1 MSSSEKAIRGGTS
14 SYSKEWTISEVV
26 DSFGL
31 TGHTWLTFVLLS
43 FALIFDGYDF
53 MIVNSTNMFVAH
65 TFWPDVANPA
75 TLMGSLTTWGL
86 LGMVLGGAISGILS
100 DKFGRKEILIAAV
113 VFYGLFT
120 LPQAFANDL
129 AFFAAFR
136 LIAGLG
142 VGSCIPIVYTV
153 FAEIFPSNRR
163 GFFIT
168 LGGAFMVGGWVIAGV
183 VANPICNASAPIMGD
198 FTNLVTYVNT
208 EGGTQTMY
216 ANWRLCYIIGAIPL
230 IYAAFL
236 AVFMRESPHWCAN
249 SGRIDEAVALLEDFE
264 KRATGKVTPRNPQT
278 LVVPP
283 RPKKTTPNVLFSNK
297 FIVGTCACWAT
308 YFVAQFCVYGM
319 NAWLPSWFVSLGYTS
334 SEAVAL
340 QTWNNAAAIVANS
353 IVGYISDRAGRKNT
367 LIGGWIFCIVVII
380 LCSLFVAPNSFLLC
394 LGLMLAFGAALNFC
408 ISAIVPLMPEQYPT
422 AVRNTGVA
430 WCQAFARFGG
440 SASSIVLGGIAG
452 MVFFQTGGVP
462 NWSTIVLV
470 LIVPFT
476 LGLITT
482 VLFVTETNGTSFDDL
497 AASAADDE
505 GDDGKIPFAI
515 MIALIVV
522 LFALCIVCPLAVP
535 NWSKLPMALPL
546 MATGMFLPFVFF
558 FVASFRGKAL
568 LKK

>member
-1 MSSSEKAIRGGTS
+1 MVYRAIISKDASDCG
-14 SYSKEWTISEVV
+14 KEWTISEVV

-31 TGHTWLTFVLLS
+31 TRHTWATFFLLS

-53 MIVNSTNMFVAH
+53 MIVNSTNIFVAR

-86 LGMVLGGAISGILS
+86 LGMVLGGAISGVLS
-100 DKFGRKEILIAAV
+100 DMFGRKKVLILAV

-153 FAEIFPSNRR
+153 FSEVFPSNRR

-168 LGGAFMVGGWVIAGV
+168 LGGAFMVGGWVIAGL
-183 VANPICNASAPIMGD
+183 VANPICNAAGPLLGS
-198 FTNLVTYVNT
+198 FTNEIAYTASDGLDRV
-208 EGGTQTMY
+208 MY
-216 ANWRLCYIIGAIPL
+216 SNWRLCYIIGAIPL
-230 IYAAFL
+230 VY
-236 AVFMRESPHWCAN
+236 AVFLGFFMKESPHWCAN
-249 SGRIDEAVALLEDFE
+249 SGRVEEAVSILGEFE
-264 KRATGKVTPRNPQT
+264 LRSTGRVTKRDPKT

-283 RPKKTTPNVLFSNK
+283 RPKKTTPNILFSNK

-319 NAWLPSWFVSLGYTS
+319 NAWLPSWFVSLGYSS

-353 IVGYISDRAGRKNT
+353 VVGYISDRAGRRNT
-367 LIGGWIFCIVVII
+367 LIGGWVFCIIVII
-380 LCSLFVAPNSFLLC
+380 LCSVLVAPNSFLLC
-394 LGLMLAFGAALNFC
+394 LALMLAFGAALNFC

-440 SASSIVLGGIAG
+440 SASSIVLGGIAA
-452 MVFFQTGGVP
+452 MSLFQVDGVP
-462 NWSTIVLV
+462 NWSSIVLV
-470 LIVPFT
+470 LIVPFA

-482 VLFVTETNGTSFDDL
+482 VLFVAETGGASFDEL
-497 AASAADDE
+497 AANSAADE
-505 GDDGKIPFAI
+505 GDDGKVPFAT
-515 MIALIVV
+515 MIVLIVI

-535 NWSKLPMALPL
+535 GWSQLPMALPL
-546 MATGMFLPFVFF
+546 MATGMLLPMVFF
-558 FVASFRGKAL
+558 FVEGFRGKARQ
-568 LKK
+568 K